1 VIRVT
6 VPGAEGDG
14 EAAPFAPPALTPK
27 QKAEIVSKLK
37 TVAGKIEKKLQAAK
51 EAKKSA
57 AEAKHEK
64 QKQDAE
70 QDAKEAARDATSSSD
85 KAGQKVRDE
94 TKTLQVVRKPHE
106 QSGVAD
112 PAAVVS
118 EHDYRGILAKGQK
131 RYKTVVDEAH
141 GKGHKEGDTVTTS
154 AADKEILDLL
164 KDKHFK

>member
-1 VIRVT
+1 M
-6 VPGAEGDG
+6 G
-14 EAAPFAPPALTPK
+14 
-27 QKAEIVSKLK
+27 
-37 TVAGKIEKKLQAAK
+37 K

-64 QKQDAE
+64 QE
-70 QDAKEAARDATSSSD
+70 EDAKEAARDATSSSD

-164 KDKHFK
+164 KYKHFK